1 MGAEPIATH
10 FPGEAGGKG
19 GISCHVCMR
28 LTAGQKVP
36 RAFLTIKTSENHLFQ
51 DTKGAVCLCCGSSR
65 MKD

>member
-1 MGAEPIATH
+1 MGAEPIAIH
-10 FPGEAGGKG
+10 FPGETGGKG
-19 GISCHVCMR
+19 GIACHVFSR

-51 DTKGAVCLCCGSSR
+51 EIKGAVCLGCGSSR

>member
-19 GISCHVCMR
+19 SILCHICMR
-28 LTAGQKVP
+28 LTAGQKIS
-36 RAFLTIKTSENHLFQ
+36 RAFLTIKTSGNHLFQ
-51 DTKGAVCLCCGSSR
+51 ETKGAVGMGCGSSR